1 MIRKSLYLSIFAL
14 LFCFAPAMAHSEALS
29 VPETENV
36 EVAADL
42 GTEPDADGGAG
53 GETFIES
60 TETQKA
66 ECGLERAESDEYED
80 FADEDGDGGLSDRT
94 RIFSLGFDALLFSL
108 RRNGWGFGCSF
119 EQYLAFHTAFKA
131 NIRHCTFVRNG
142 ELFPSVNF
150 GLAAEYYPLSLSLDK
165 LYLSLGGGFDYL
177 AYSDDEYS
185 EEAQREF
192 VSVIPELGWKWTVND
207 YVALDIHAGYKYVF
221 EKQGAVVPSDYGDY
235 LKKGPTA
242 GVGVKVRFLKL
253 FRDLRRRRGEE

>member
-1 MIRKSLYLSIFAL
+1 MIARRLSRLVFAL
-14 LFCFAPAMAHSEALS
+14 LLCLQQPMAHSEEEAAVEESSLEE
-29 VPETENV
+29 PEA
-36 EVAADL
+36 AADW
-42 GTEPDADGGAG
+42 
-53 GETFIES
+53 
-60 TETQKA
+60 
-66 ECGLERAESDEYED
+66 
-80 FADEDGDGGLSDRT
+80 ADEDGGGLSDRT
-94 RIFSLGFDALLFSL
+94 RIFSLDFSALVFGLK
-108 RRNGWGFGCSF
+108 RNGWGFGCSF

-177 AYSDDEYS
+177 AYSSDEYG
-185 EEAQREF
+185 EDAQREF
-192 VSVIPELGWKWTVND
+192 VSLIPELGWKWTVND

-253 FRDLRRRRGEE
+253 FRDLRRRKGEE

>member
-1 MIRKSLYLSIFAL
+1 MIRKSLFPFIVAL
-14 LFCFAPAMAHSEALS
+14 LFCFAPAMARSETLS
-29 VPETENV
+29 VSETEAV
-36 EVAADL
+36 AGEVA
-42 GTEPDADGGAG
+42 
-53 GETFIES
+53 GEKSHLES
-60 TETQKA
+60 IETQKA
-66 ECGLERAESDEYED
+66 ECGPERAESDGYED
-80 FADEDGDGGLSDRT
+80 SESGDGGGGLSDRK

-177 AYSDDEYS
+177 AYTADEYS
-185 EEAQREF
+185 EDAQREF

-253 FRDLRRRRGEE
+253 FRDLRRRKAEE